1 MPITKSVLDQTF
13 GSKRTLLSQ
22 SAPVIADISPSMILA
37 QKVLTATTVKRMS
50 TSMPNHATARQ
61 LTNARLQSGVSE
73 TRFQATPSASLCVS
87 RECGATL
94 RRSLVTLRIP
104 TTQSTS
110 CTEPSRTCTGK
121 TARAAARSG
130 MPTYNGLLHMV
141 VRHKLPIGILHCTH
155 QLTCRYM
162 LSSISFK
169 INHRC
174 STYNP
179 LIRSA
184 QLVATSPLNE
194 SGTRLV

>member
-13 GSKRTLLSQ
+13 GSKRILLNQ
-22 SAPVIADISPSMILA
+22 SAPVIADTSPSMILA
-37 QKVLTATTVKRMS
+37 QKILTATTANRMS

-61 LTNARLQSGVSE
+61 LTNVRLQSGVSE

-94 RRSLVTLRIP
+94 RRSLVTLRTL
-104 TTQSTS
+104 TTRSTS
-110 CTEPSRTCTGK
+110 CTEHSRICTGK

-141 VRHKLPIGILHCTH
+141 EALPIGILHCTH
-155 QLTCRYM
+155 QLTCRSM
-162 LSSISFK
+162 LSSISFRTK
-169 INHRC
+169 HRF
-174 STYNP
+174 STY
-179 LIRSA
+179 LTSILHKAA